1 MVAVLVFL
9 RVVDIFKQVV
19 EVVGNE
25 VRQVII
31 FRVLPTLFHGVQF
44 RSIRRKPLEG
54 EPVGMMLAEE
64 GRCCS
69 MHAVAIPNQDHPA
82 TMMMMQLPQKPNEVV
97 SVHVFAQ
104 QLEVMR

>member
-1 MVAVLVFL
+1 MLVFL

-19 EVVGNE
+19 KVVGNE

-54 EPVGMMLAEE
+54 EPVGMMLGEE

-97 SVHVFAQ
+97 GVHVFSQ